1 MTSHQVLVLI
11 LIQLLILLLPAF
23 GLSKMFEKANVPGW
37 KAYVPFYNTWMMLD
51 LAKRPKHWVYW
62 QFIPI
67 VGWFISMGIYIEF
80 VKTFGKFKLYEHA
93 LAALLPVFYF
103 PYLGF
108 NKTDRFIGAEGAAKY
123 KKSVS
128 REWLDAAV
136 FAVIAATL
144 IRTFIFEA
152 YVIPTPSME
161 KTLLVNDF
169 LFVSKFSYGP
179 RIPNTPIAMPFVHH
193 TMPLVDMKS
202 YVEWIHI
209 PYTRWFPAPVKRRDV
224 VVFNFPDGD
233 TVINKPEYQ
242 SEQPYYEVARA
253 LGNGDI
259 NAGRKIILDDPDD
272 YPLVVRPVDKQE
284 NYIKRCVAVAGDTLQ
299 IINQIV
305 YINGQKEALPGT
317 SETNYIVVTRGQPL
331 DETVMKEEYDI
342 DLGNPDE
349 FQQTGSPNRYR
360 ILLTAAAKEK
370 MLKNGL
376 AKEIISE
383 IDSSRTVYPYDGHY
397 NWTRDNFGPIWIPK
411 KGATLELNA
420 MTYPLYE
427 RAIRDYEK
435 NKLEMHDGKI
445 FLNGQEATHYTFK
458 MDYYWMMGDNRH
470 MSQDSRYWGFVPED
484 HVVGEAWMIWMSW
497 NKGVRWSRLFQ
508 RIR

>member
-1 MTSHQVLVLI
+1 MSSHQILVLVLI
-11 LIQLLILLLPAF
+11 QLFLLLLPAF
-23 GLSKMFEKANVPGW
+23 GLFKMFEKAGVPGW
-37 KAYVPFYNTWMMLD
+37 KAFVPFYNTWIMLT
-51 LAKRPKHWVYW
+51 LAKRPRHWVFW

-67 VGWFISMGIYIEF
+67 VGWFITMGIYIEF
-80 VKTFGKFKLYEHA
+80 VKTFARFKVWEHA
-93 LAALLPVFYF
+93 LAALLPFLYF

-108 NKTDRFIGAEGAAKY
+108 SKDVKYVGPEGAAKY
-123 KKSVS
+123 RKSAA

-144 IRTFIFEA
+144 IRTFVFEA

-193 TMPLVDMKS
+193 TMPLVNMKS
-202 YVEWIHI
+202 YVEWVQI
-209 PYTRWFPAPVKRRDV
+209 PYTRWFAAPVKRGDV

-233 TVINKPEYQ
+233 TVINKDEYQ
-242 SEQPYYEVARA
+242 SERPYYDVARQ

-259 NAGRKIILDDPDD
+259 NKGREIILNDPDD
-272 YPLVVRPVDKQE
+272 YPLVVYPVDKQE
-284 NYIKRCVAVAGDTLQ
+284 NYIKRCIGVAGDSLQ
-299 IINQIV
+299 IKNQIV
-305 YINGQKEALPGT
+305 YINGQAQALPPF
-317 SETNYIVVTRGQPL
+317 SETTYIVVTKGQPL
-331 DETVMKEEYDI
+331 DETVMKDEYDI

-349 FQQTGSPNRYR
+349 FQQTGTPNRFR
-360 ILLTAAAKEK
+360 ILLTASARDK

-376 AKEIISE
+376 AAQIIPE
-383 IDSSRTVYPYDGHY
+383 IDSARDVYPYDPQY
-397 NWTRDNFGPIWIPK
+397 IWTRDNFGPIWIPK
-411 KGATLELNA
+411 KGATLQLNA
-420 MTYPLYE
+420 QTYPIYQ
-427 RAIRDYEK
+427 RAIRDYEH
-435 NKLEMHDGKI
+435 NKLEMRDGKI
-445 FLNGQEATHYTFK
+445 YLNDEPATQYTFK

-497 NKGVRWSRLFQ
+497 NKGVRWSRLFK